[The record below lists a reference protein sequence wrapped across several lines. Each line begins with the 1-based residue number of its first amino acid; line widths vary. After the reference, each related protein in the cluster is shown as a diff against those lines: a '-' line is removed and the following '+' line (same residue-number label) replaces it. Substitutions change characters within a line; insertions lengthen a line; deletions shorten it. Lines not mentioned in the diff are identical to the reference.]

1 MTLTLERLSDGLHLS
16 EDLPGFPFPSQGNT
30 SAHHDTGFVE
40 IQRSENV
47 SIDFRVRIEFDSQTS
62 HVIKR
67 VIMTKGEREARIE
80 LKSGDYILWA
90 RVKGTRT
97 GIGEETTNLI
107 NLTISRTKTVRVR
120 IEIDRILGEL
130 LHGS

>member
-1 MTLTLERLSDGLHLS
+1 M
-16 EDLPGFPFPSQGNT
+16 
-30 SAHHDTGFVE
+30 HHDTGFVE

-47 SIDFRVRIEFDSQTS
+47 SIDFRVSIEFDSQTS

-120 IEIDRILGEL
+120 IEIDRILGECYMVRSL
-130 LHGS
+130 D